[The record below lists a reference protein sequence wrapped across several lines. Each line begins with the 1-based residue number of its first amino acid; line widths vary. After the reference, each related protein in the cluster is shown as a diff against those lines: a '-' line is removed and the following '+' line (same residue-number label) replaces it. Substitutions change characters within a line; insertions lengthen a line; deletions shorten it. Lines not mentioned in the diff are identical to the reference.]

1 MGGQVGGFHNSQ
13 SEYLITIDGVINEN
27 FFKIKSRETNLENNL
42 EISHCKVKNPITGN
56 VDLFLGFML
65 KSKYDGTPGIRE
77 PVDICITLDISGS
90 MSCGIGPNQNDSKTR
105 NDLSVE
111 AIVKLT
117 EQLNDDDGIAI
128 NTFDE
133 TSHNIVPFR
142 LKKDLTQ
149 KNIDDIKKIRPT
161 GNENIYNALEG
172 AMQQLLE
179 SRKKNKRII
188 LITDLW
194 AHDDDLKQFKQLFKR
209 CVHECDIEITIIGIS
224 QDANSHL
231 AKIVAYEK
239 GCNYYNV
246 LDEKDLEKYLVKQ
259 FNYLC
264 FPYSYN
270 IKIKYNSDSLKIV
283 KCIGAGEK
291 KIEGEGTNADICDI
305 GSAIP
310 SELTIVNGNIY
321 MEGGLILLQL
331 KNKNENNYNIDH
343 SCELVLEYDDR
354 NFNKIVQNYKYDI
367 KNDNNEENFFSS
379 DAIREGIALYYY
391 TVMCN
396 NLLNYKNAYN
406 QNSFLDLNHNE
417 ALQIREQWKKELE
430 KNEKYHDNRLIKS
443 TVDFLKNNYIVEDG
457 LVNHY
462 ERYVNKIY
470 EASELDTP
478 KRYQGE

>member
-1 MGGQVGGFHNSQ
+1 
-13 SEYLITIDGVINEN
+13 
-27 FFKIKSRETNLENNL
+27 
-42 EISHCKVKNPITGN
+42 
-56 VDLFLGFML
+56 ML

-142 LKKDLTQ
+142 LKKDLTK

-417 ALQIREQWKKELE
+417 NIQIREQWKKELE
-430 KNEKYHDNRLIKS
+430 KNEKYHDNKLIKS
-443 TVDFLKNNYIVEDG
+443 IVDFLKNNYIVEDG